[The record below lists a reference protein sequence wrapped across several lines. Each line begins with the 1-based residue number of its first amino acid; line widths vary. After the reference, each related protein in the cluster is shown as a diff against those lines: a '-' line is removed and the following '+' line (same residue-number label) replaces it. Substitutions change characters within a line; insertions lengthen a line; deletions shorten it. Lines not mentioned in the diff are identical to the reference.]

1 MGPLQQ
7 RARLTH
13 PHATPTT
20 SEAMDLSVY
29 ASPSATTAPTS
40 PRPKGHIWSTRLS
53 SWVVPITRKPGR
65 RPSPDHIHCSE
76 PPCWVLIEP
85 LTPAEPDDPAGRGR

>member
-1 MGPLQQ
+1 
-7 RARLTH
+7 
-13 PHATPTT
+13 
-20 SEAMDLSVY
+20 MDLSTY
-29 ASPSATTAPTS
+29 GSTTANTTPTS
-40 PRPKGHIWSTRLS
+40 PRPRGHIWSTRLS

-85 LTPAEPDDPAGRGR
+85 LPPETSAH

>member
-1 MGPLQQ
+1 V
-7 RARLTH
+7 LTVR
-13 PHATPTT
+13 TT
-20 SEAMDLSVY
+20 GQAAGDGQ
-29 ASPSATTAPTS
+29 PTS

-85 LTPAEPDDPAGRGR
+85 LSPTDLGDPAAQGC

>member
-1 MGPLQQ
+1 
-7 RARLTH
+7 
-13 PHATPTT
+13 
-20 SEAMDLSVY
+20 MDLSVF
-29 ASPSATTAPTS
+29 ASPSATSAPTG

-85 LTPAEPDDPAGRGR
+85 LSPSDQGNPSNPSDPAGRGR